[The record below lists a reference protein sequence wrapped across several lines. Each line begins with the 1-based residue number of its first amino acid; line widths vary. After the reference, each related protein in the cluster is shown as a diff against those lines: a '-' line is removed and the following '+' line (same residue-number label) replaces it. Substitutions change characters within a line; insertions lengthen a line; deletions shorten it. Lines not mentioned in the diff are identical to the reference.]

1 MEIRHLRHF
10 EAVFRLGS
18 FVRAAEDMG
27 LTQSALSR
35 SVKTLED
42 ELGERLFD
50 RTTHDV
56 SPTPVAEKLIRHAM
70 DVLGAMS
77 AFREEALTGSEGSE
91 GLVRV
96 GAGPYPAQPLLTSA
110 IVQFAEQAPKARV
123 VVSMGRSANL
133 LDGLVQRDLDLVVCD
148 VSKYAQSAYADEISV
163 LRLPPEQLVVVY
175 APEHDIGREFEGG
188 SLTTERLA
196 AVPWALPTPSPA
208 ATTLLAPPLAQ
219 ALKTGQFPAYRVET
233 TAACMDLVRAGI
245 AVSVVPISLARQA
258 KAYGG
263 VSFRSLNR
271 VSATNDGIHFLKGK
285 TQSALVRRFVEAVR
299 RRAQELVEDPAR
311 G

>member
-50 RTTHDV
+50 RTTHEV

-70 DVLGAMS
+70 DVLGAVS
-77 AFREEALTGSEGSE
+77 AFREEALAGGEGSE

-110 IVQFAEQAPKARV
+110 ITQFALEAPRARV
-123 VVSMGRSANL
+123 AVSMGRSANL

-163 LRLPPEQLVVVY
+163 LRLPGEQLVLVFS
-175 APEHDIGREFEGG
+175 PEHEIGVGA
-188 SLTTERLA
+188 LTSERLA
-196 AVPWALPTPSPA
+196 AAPWALPTPSPA
-208 ATTLLAPPLAQ
+208 AVDLLAAPLAR
-219 ALKTGQFPAYRVET
+219 ALRAGQFPAYQIET
-233 TAACMDLVRAGI
+233 TAACLDLVRAGI
-245 AVSVVPISLARQA
+245 AVSVVPLSLARRA

-263 VSFRSLNR
+263 IEFRSLNKA
-271 VSATNDGIHFLKGK
+271 SATNDGIHFLKGK

-299 RRAQELVEDPAR
+299 RRAQELVGEA
-311 G
+311 

>member
-50 RTTHDV
+50 RTTHEV

-77 AFREEALTGSEGSE
+77 AFREEALAGGEGSE

-110 IVQFAEQAPKARV
+110 IEQFAVQAPKARV
-123 VVSMGRSANL
+123 AVSMGRSASL

-163 LRLPPEQLVVVY
+163 LRLPPEQLVLVF
-175 APEHDIGREFEGG
+175 APEHEIGLGA
-188 SLTTERLA
+188 LTSDRLA
-196 AVPWALPTPSPA
+196 SVPWALPTPSPA
-208 ATTLLAPPLAQ
+208 AVGLLAAPLAR
-219 ALKTGQFPAYRVET
+219 ALQVGLFPAYQIET
-233 TAACMDLVRAGI
+233 TAACLDLVRAGI

-263 VSFRSLNR
+263 LEFRGLNKA
-271 VSATNDGIHFLKGK
+271 SATNDGIHFLKGK

-299 RRAQELVEDPAR
+299 RRAQELVSVT
-311 G
+311 

>member
-50 RTTHDV
+50 RTTHEV

-70 DVLGAMS
+70 DVLGAVS
-77 AFREEALTGSEGSE
+77 AFREEALSVGEGSE

-110 IVQFAEQAPKARV
+110 ITQFALEAPRARV
-123 VVSMGRSANL
+123 AVSMGRSANL

-163 LRLPPEQLVVVY
+163 LRLPPEQLVLVF
-175 APEHDIGREFEGG
+175 APEHEIGLGV
-188 SLTTERLA
+188 LTSDRLA
-196 AVPWALPTPSPA
+196 SVPWALPTPSPA
-208 ATTLLAPPLAQ
+208 AVDLLAAPLARALQ
-219 ALKTGQFPAYRVET
+219 AGSFPAYQIET
-233 TAACMDLVRAGI
+233 TAACLDLVRAGI

-263 VSFRSLNR
+263 IEFRGLNKA
-271 VSATNDGIHFLKGK
+271 SATNDGIHFLKGK

-299 RRAQELVEDPAR
+299 RRAQELVGEA
-311 G
+311 

>member
-50 RTTHDV
+50 RTTHEV

-70 DVLGAMS
+70 DVLGAVS
-77 AFREEALTGSEGSE
+77 AFREEASAVGEGSE

-110 IVQFAEQAPKARV
+110 IEKFALQAPRARV
-123 VVSMGRSANL
+123 MVSMGRSTNL
-133 LDGLVQRDLDLVVCD
+133 LDGLVKRELDLVVCD

-163 LRLPPEQLVVVY
+163 LRLPAEQLVLVY
-175 APEHDIGREFEGG
+175 APDHEIGHDINLGA
-188 SLTTERLA
+188 LTSERLA
-196 AVPWALPTPSPA
+196 SVPWALPTPAPA
-208 ATTLLAPPLAQ
+208 AADILAKPLAR
-219 ALKTGQFPAYRVET
+219 ALKAGLFPAYQIET
-233 TAACMDLVRAGI
+233 TAACLDLVRAGV
-245 AVSVVPISLARQA
+245 AVSVVPISLARRAQA
-258 KAYGG
+258 FGG
-263 VSFRSLNR
+263 IAFRRLNQ
-271 VSATNDGIHFLKGK
+271 VSATNDGVHFLKGK
-285 TQSALVRRFVEAVR
+285 TQSALVRRFVDAVR
-299 RRAQELVEDPAR
+299 RRAQELVEEV
-311 G
+311 